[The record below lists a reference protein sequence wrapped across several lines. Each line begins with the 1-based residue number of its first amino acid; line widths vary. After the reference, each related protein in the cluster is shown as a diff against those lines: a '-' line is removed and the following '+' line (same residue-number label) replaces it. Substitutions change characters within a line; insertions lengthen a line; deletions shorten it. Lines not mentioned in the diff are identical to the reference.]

1 MQELLTGN
9 QLALYVYYIDD
20 HLDTDG
26 TIELQLILINEEKK
40 IETPKKLK
48 AAKRL
53 NQRVF
58 GKLFDGNL
66 WND

>member
-48 AAKRL
+48 TAKRL